1 MLFRSLLNGSLKD
14 MQNKLYNC
22 GFCLSD
28 SSYLVNLR
36 YVKSIKKDMIVL
48 KNDLEIPLSREY
60 QNQRDVLFL

>member
-1 MLFRSLLNGSLKD
+1 

-48 KNDLEIPLSREY
+48 TNDMQIPLSR
-60 QNQRDVLFL
+60 RKKKDFLISLNNFIGEQL